1 MPIGIIRIVS
11 SFGHRQLYD
20 DYNRTKE
27 GAIAVEY
34 IVLDMEWNQALNF
47 TLSENQQGSF
57 IVTFAPPVSFEFS
70 SLLLWKQITV
80 IPISSFLHK
89 RTSSHAWISL
99 TYYYY
104 TERRMKWQSQ
114 LFYCQFLLLP
124 YLDVTPVSQ
133 QRASPIRAGPL
144 CTKRHTFWLMA
155 FLVDRNQ
162 ICVSKCHKQI
172 SEIFQKT
179 MDIMVQFFSIKRRP
193 FPMLALQSH

>member
-1 MPIGIIRIVS
+1 
-11 SFGHRQLYD
+11 
-20 DYNRTKE
+20 
-27 GAIAVEY
+27 
-34 IVLDMEWNQALNF
+34 
-47 TLSENQQGSF
+47 
-57 IVTFAPPVSFEFS
+57 
-70 SLLLWKQITV
+70 
-80 IPISSFLHK
+80 
-89 RTSSHAWISL
+89 
-99 TYYYY
+99 
-104 TERRMKWQSQ
+104 MKWQSQ

-162 ICVSKCHKQI
+162 ICVPKHHKQI

-193 FPMLALQSH
+193 FPMLALMLLEQYSKLFAESDQGNFRTIGGAKYCLSAKITFRILRITAYTIVCR

>member
-1 MPIGIIRIVS
+1 
-11 SFGHRQLYD
+11 
-20 DYNRTKE
+20 
-27 GAIAVEY
+27 
-34 IVLDMEWNQALNF
+34 
-47 TLSENQQGSF
+47 
-57 IVTFAPPVSFEFS
+57 
-70 SLLLWKQITV
+70 
-80 IPISSFLHK
+80 
-89 RTSSHAWISL
+89 
-99 TYYYY
+99 
-104 TERRMKWQSQ
+104 MKWQSQ

-133 QRASPIRAGPL
+133 QRSSPIRAGPL

-193 FPMLALQSH
+193 FPMLALMLLEQYSKLFAESDQGDFRTIGGAKYCLSAKITFRILRITAYTIVCR

>member
-1 MPIGIIRIVS
+1 
-11 SFGHRQLYD
+11 
-20 DYNRTKE
+20 
-27 GAIAVEY
+27 
-34 IVLDMEWNQALNF
+34 
-47 TLSENQQGSF
+47 
-57 IVTFAPPVSFEFS
+57 
-70 SLLLWKQITV
+70 
-80 IPISSFLHK
+80 
-89 RTSSHAWISL
+89 
-99 TYYYY
+99 
-104 TERRMKWQSQ
+104 MKWQSQ

-193 FPMLALQSH
+193 FPMLGITIALMLLEQYSKLFAESDQGDFRTIGGAKYCLSAKITFRILRITAYTIVCR

>member
-1 MPIGIIRIVS
+1 
-11 SFGHRQLYD
+11 
-20 DYNRTKE
+20 
-27 GAIAVEY
+27 
-34 IVLDMEWNQALNF
+34 
-47 TLSENQQGSF
+47 
-57 IVTFAPPVSFEFS
+57 
-70 SLLLWKQITV
+70 
-80 IPISSFLHK
+80 
-89 RTSSHAWISL
+89 
-99 TYYYY
+99 
-104 TERRMKWQSQ
+104 MKWQSQ

-133 QRASPIRAGPL
+133 QRSSPIRTGPL

-193 FPMLALQSH
+193 FPMCRITIALMLLEQYSKLFAESDQGDFRTIGGAKYCLSAKITFRILRITAYTIVCR